1 MRVMFIQGGS
11 RWKFDDKG
19 NVYTDANF
27 NDEIWD
33 RYRKYGNELVVV
45 LRRETTVYSQYDAM
59 QKFNL
64 FNKELSGFISLP
76 DIYNPLTN
84 YFNPQIHQE
93 IEKTIRREVEL
104 ADRIIIRSI
113 GTIYTNIALKWARR
127 LNKKYLVEETGFSF
141 EALWYHSFHGKFVAL
156 QNEYSTR
163 RLMKDVPL
171 AIYVTNV
178 QVFDLSN

>member
-1 MRVMFIQGGS
+1 MFIQGGS

-76 DIYNPLTN
+76 DIYKPLTN

-93 IEKTIRREVEL
+93 IEKTIRREV
-104 ADRIIIRSI
+104 
-113 GTIYTNIALKWARR
+113 
-127 LNKKYLVEETGFSF
+127 
-141 EALWYHSFHGKFVAL
+141 
-156 QNEYSTR
+156 
-163 RLMKDVPL
+163 
-171 AIYVTNV
+171 
-178 QVFDLSN
+178 